1 MNTEPDLQSM
11 VLRLLAAGRTQRTIA
26 DRIGCSQPTVSDIAN
41 GKIGKK
47 RPAYSLVKGLEDL
60 LKELSSETGVEQPAH
75 EEGV

>member
-1 MNTEPDLQSM
+1 MNTEPDLQKM

-60 LKELSSETGVEQPAH
+60 LAELARESAPVRSPH
-75 EEGV
+75 EEGA

>member
-60 LKELSSETGVEQPAH
+60 LKELPACSAASEPQR
-75 EEGV
+75 EGV

>member
-1 MNTEPDLQSM
+1 MKAEPDLQRM

-47 RPAYSLVKGLEDL
+47 RPAYSFVKGLEEL
-60 LKELSSETGVEQPAH
+60 LAELDAGGSPEK
-75 EEGV
+75 EGV